1 MNVRRSRHY
10 NSKRKNE
17 NRLSHIS
24 LQTLS
29 DSKMLEM
36 AGNYADKKDDILNDI
51 KIKKIFVLSK
61 GNK

>member
-1 MNVRRSRHY
+1 MNSNY

-61 GNK
+61 DNK